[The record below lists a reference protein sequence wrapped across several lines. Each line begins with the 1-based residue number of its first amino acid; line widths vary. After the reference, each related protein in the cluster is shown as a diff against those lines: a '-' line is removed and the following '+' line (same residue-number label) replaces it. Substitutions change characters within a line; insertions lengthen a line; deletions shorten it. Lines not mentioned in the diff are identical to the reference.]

1 MTLIAQGNLIRIT
14 KPNGTDMFNS
24 NDKLVHKKF
33 TATGS
38 ASVGEG
44 YGHQYGISLTNVT
57 FNPDKDVA
65 LIFVTFTGGNGSVT
79 SQVIGSTVQ
88 LNFAMLMHFTHAT
101 TEALVTNYDMLA
113 SGVGLT
119 NNNNPVLGF
128 SATGWKAVSAGA
140 GCHPDVRYVH
150 SFRQAAT
157 YASFNWK
164 FVLLTYQ

>member
-14 KPNGTDMFNS
+14 KPNGTEIFNS
-24 NDKLVHKKF
+24 NNKLVHKKF

-44 YGHQYGISLTNVT
+44 YGHQYGVTLNTT
-57 FNPDKDVA
+57 FNTDKDVA
-65 LIFVTFTGGNGSVT
+65 LIFVTFTAGNGSVT

-88 LNFAMLMHFTHAT
+88 LNFGMLMHFTHAT
-101 TEALVTNYDMLA
+101 TEALITNYDLLS

-128 SATGWKAVSAGA
+128 SATGWKAVSAG
-140 GCHPDVRYVH
+140 GNCHPNIKYLH
-150 SFRQAAT
+150 SYRQAAT
-157 YASFNWK
+157 YASFNWR